1 MDGSSYETEL
11 PALFLASGREEGPK
25 WHLEGAE
32 SEKLKSFG
40 SDPDPSPAGSDPRH
54 GIDLSEPLPPHL
66 SVGITVV
73 PAHRCCDIHRRW
85 CM

>member
-32 SEKLKSFG
+32 SECLK
-40 SDPDPSPAGSDPRH
+40 ALALTLTH
-54 GIDLSEPLPPHL
+54 HL
-66 SVGITVV
+66 QAVTPGTALISQSLYLLI
-73 PAHRCCDIHRRW
+73 
-85 CM
+85 

>member
-11 PALFLASGREEGPK
+11 PALFLAPGREEGPK
-25 WHLEGAE
+25 WHLERAE
-32 SEKLKSFG
+32 SECLKAMADPDLSPAS
-40 SDPDPSPAGSDPRH
+40 SDPGH